1 MIQTQFAHTI
11 QMPDEW
17 EHNGHTYQ
25 VTQDID
31 AECPTEWDDTLE
43 MLSFSRYSR
52 TTIPSYAPSD
62 SAEWDVLD
70 IMHNQF
76 SHESDLT
83 TEAWENAC
91 KACGI
96 DNPNVR
102 IDRVGSDRELVAIIA
117 EPDTDIESFVSNYN
131 QWADGYVWIVSDTT
145 TGDSLAGI
153 YADSE
158 EDAIKYYTENFM

>member
-1 MIQTQFAHTI
+1 MIQTQFAHMITV
-11 QMPDEW
+11 PDEW

-25 VTQDID
+25 VTQDIV

-43 MLSFSRYSR
+43 MLSLSRYSH

-62 SAEWDVLD
+62 RAEWNVLD

-102 IDRVGSDRELVAIIA
+102 IDRAGSDRELVAIIA

-131 QWADGYVWIVSDTT
+131 QWADGYVWVVTDTT
-145 TGDSLAGI
+145 TGDSLGGI

-158 EDAIKYYTENFM
+158 EDAIKYYTENYM

>member
-1 MIQTQFAHTI
+1 M
-11 QMPDEW
+11 
-17 EHNGHTYQ
+17 
-25 VTQDID
+25 TQDID

-43 MLSFSRYSR
+43 MLSLSTYSR

-70 IMHNQF
+70 IMRNQF

-96 DNPNVR
+96 DNPNVM
-102 IDRVGSDRELVAIIA
+102 ITNLGSENESVAIIA
-117 EPDTDIESFVSNYN
+117 DSDTDLESFVSNYN
-131 QWADGYVWIVSDTT
+131 QWADGYVWVVTDTT
-145 TGDSLAGI
+145 TGDSLGGHLCR
-153 YADSE
+153 
-158 EDAIKYYTENFM
+158 

>member
-1 MIQTQFAHTI
+1 MTH
-11 QMPDEW
+11 
-17 EHNGHTYQ
+17 
-25 VTQDID
+25 DID

-43 MLSFSRYSR
+43 MFSFSGYSR
-52 TTIPSYAPSD
+52 ITVPSYAPSD

-70 IMHNQF
+70 IMRNQF

-91 KACGI
+91 RACGI

-102 IDRVGSDRELVAIIA
+102 IDCVGSDRELVAIIA

-131 QWADGYVWIVSDTT
+131 QWADGYVWVVTDTT

-153 YADSE
+153 YADTE
-158 EDAIKYYTENFM
+158 EDAIKYYTENYM